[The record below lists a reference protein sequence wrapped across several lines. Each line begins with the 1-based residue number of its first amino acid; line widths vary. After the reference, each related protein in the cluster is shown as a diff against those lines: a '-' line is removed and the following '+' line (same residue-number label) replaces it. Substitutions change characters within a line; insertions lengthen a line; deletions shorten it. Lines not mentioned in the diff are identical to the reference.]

1 MLYIPWCGVCPF
13 YRDEERSHATGELW
27 TKSYCTQTG
36 NETTYCITPPRN
48 CPIQEINKER
58 RDVIMRMTEIVPNQK
73 KLMTTID
80 RNASLDEKIKT
91 LIDNM
96 KIAFENGNDFSVGF
110 DTGQTIT
117 FSNEVI
123 PEMIKLLRE

>member
-1 MLYIPWCGVCPF
+1 
-13 YRDEERSHATGELW
+13 
-27 TKSYCTQTG
+27 
-36 NETTYCITPPRN
+36 
-48 CPIQEINKER
+48 
-58 RDVIMRMTEIVPNQK
+58 MRMTEIVPNQK